1 MEALLKTA
9 GAFSMS
15 HSMTSDFPA
24 MSANSRPGS
33 DERMRVAGSD
43 IISK

>member
-1 MEALLKTA
+1 MLKME

-15 HSMTSDFPA
+15 HSITSDFPA

-33 DERMRVAGSD
+33 DERIRVAVKLRSV
-43 IISK
+43 S